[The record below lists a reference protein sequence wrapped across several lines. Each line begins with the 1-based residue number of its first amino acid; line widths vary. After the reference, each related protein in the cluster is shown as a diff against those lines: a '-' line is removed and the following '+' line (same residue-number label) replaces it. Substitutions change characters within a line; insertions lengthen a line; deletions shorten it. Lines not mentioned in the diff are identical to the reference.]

1 MPDYI
6 SRQVKKGLRSQQDDL
21 IALRKRERRLLGTLN
36 SFEDKHHLEEP
47 AEYPE
52 SKIFHWSIVA
62 AMVLVESIA
71 NSYFFAKGSDFG
83 LIGGALQALMIS
95 VVNIFMA
102 LFGKLPVSKPNHIS
116 LARKFFAGAGVLA
129 YGFFVLAF
137 NLATAHYRALL
148 EIDPITA
155 LVETI
160 PNLKQGPFDFD
171 NFDAA
176 ILLFIGIIFAIAAVI
191 KSYKADSF
199 YPGHGP
205 LDRRHKAAE
214 EEYRVA
220 RQKVRE
226 DAHNE
231 LDNGAKSAERIEGDA
246 RRAVFQQPVLLKQ
259 LDQFSGKYQSFNQ
272 ELNRCQQALLQS
284 YRDRNSI
291 VWHSPAP
298 DYFSNYPEIT
308 PDSDLGL
315 DRLDKIRKEAEKG
328 GFFKRDRKGNCEL

>member
-1 MPDYI
+1 MEQLPEINQEKISEELDLINTARKNGAKDLPSNKDTTLDTTERAVTDKISKLNEAGRTAAEGTVNSLIKELNEINFDSYQRQIKDLPDYI

-102 LFGKLPVSKPNHIS
+102 LFAGNYLFRNLNHIS

-176 ILLFIGIIFAIAAVI
+176 ILLFIGIIFAIAVI
-191 KSYKADSF
+191 KVIKLIVSILPVFLTTPQSLKRIPSS
-199 YPGHGP
+199 PSKGT
-205 LDRRHKAAE
+205 RR
-214 EEYRVA
+214 R
-220 RQKVRE
+220 
-226 DAHNE
+226 
-231 LDNGAKSAERIEGDA
+231 S
-246 RRAVFQQPVLLKQ
+246 
-259 LDQFSGKYQSFNQ
+259 
-272 ELNRCQQALLQS
+272 
-284 YRDRNSI
+284 
-291 VWHSPAP
+291 
-298 DYFSNYPEIT
+298 
-308 PDSDLGL
+308 
-315 DRLDKIRKEAEKG
+315 
-328 GFFKRDRKGNCEL
+328 